1 MKIGQ
6 NHQEKNL
13 SETLCYCPELAALL
27 VASPKEQENAGYYH
41 TLKEILQ
48 QPDTWMGTCSRMISS
63 RESLLEFLKSAG
75 IFDGRGNVILTG
87 SGSSAYAAECLALTL
102 QRELRISAQVVPAG
116 SLLTHPEHCLPDSPG
131 VLISLARSGD
141 SPESRAVVQLFHER
155 FPRMAHLIIT
165 CNPQGQLA
173 QTGPSEA
180 GNWVKV
186 LDEATNDR
194 SLVMTSSF
202 TNMVWAAR
210 FLGLLNN
217 PELYRAHA
225 QKLYSLG
232 QHIFEY
238 SSAPLAALARTGFAS
253 AIYLG
258 SDLLFG
264 ASRESALKMVEM
276 NAGRIFTLA
285 ETYLGL
291 RHGPMSAIN
300 SQTLLV
306 CYLSADPLVRA
317 YEYDLIDEM
326 NRKELGQAK
335 LLVGDNIP
343 SDLVGPHD
351 VVCSLPD
358 MYALGDGTSVI
369 LYVVIGQLL
378 AFFRCLREGLKPDSP
393 SEGGIINRVVNTFVI
408 HSLNGK

>member
-1 MKIGQ
+1 
-6 NHQEKNL
+6 L
-13 SETLCYCPELAALL
+13 RETLCYNPELAALL
-27 VASPKEQENAGYYH
+27 VPSPGEQRNAGYYY

-48 QPDTWMGTCSRMISS
+48 QPGTWMDTCSRMVSS
-63 RESLLEFLKSAG
+63 QASILELLRGGG
-75 IFDGRGNVILTG
+75 IFDGQGKIIITG

-102 QRELRISAQVVPAG
+102 QRELQVSVQVIPAG
-116 SLLTHPEHCLPDSPG
+116 SLLTHPEHGLPDSPG

-141 SPESRAVVQLFHER
+141 SPESHAVVQLFRER

-165 CNPQGQLA
+165 CNPHGQLA
-173 QTGPSEA
+173 QTGPGEA
-180 GNWVKV
+180 GDWVKV

-217 PELYRAHA
+217 PELYRTHTAR
-225 QKLYSLG
+225 LSSLC
-232 QHIFEY
+232 QHIFET
-238 SSAPLAALARTGFAS
+238 SPAVLAPLARTGFAS
-253 AIYLG
+253 AVYLG
-258 SDLLFG
+258 SGSIFG
-264 ASRESALKMVEM
+264 AARESALKMVEM
-276 NAGRIFTLA
+276 NSGRIFTFA

-291 RHGPMSAIN
+291 RHGPMSAIG
-300 SQTLLV
+300 SRTVLV
-306 CYLSADPLVRA
+306 CFISADPLVRA

-326 NRKELGQAK
+326 NRKDLGQAK

-343 SDLVGPHD
+343 SNLVGPHD

-358 MYALGDGTSVI
+358 SCSLGDGTSVI

-378 AFFRCLREGLKPDSP
+378 AFFRCLQEGLKPDSP

-408 HSLNGK
+408 HSFNGK